1 MGCSVP
7 PEEKFL
13 ETMFV
18 RQIKKCSLLS
28 YDLNVY
34 NHKRK
39 DKGPDGLPTPE
50 AHSFKGYPSSFWQ
63 LKTTLTALL
72 ALPSVRRNSL
82 PLEAAKAE
90 DLLLQLMVVKTARAK
105 AKEKAKMARS
115 SHAGSSSK
123 GLATREKHALIRMP
137 LKAHREK
144 HRQSLLVATGLPS
157 LAGILLTLVN
167 ASLVTSVRNCTT
179 NPS

>member
-1 MGCSVP
+1 M
-7 PEEKFL
+7 
-13 ETMFV
+13 
-18 RQIKKCSLLS
+18 
-28 YDLNVY
+28 
-34 NHKRK
+34 
-39 DKGPDGLPTPE
+39 
-50 AHSFKGYPSSFWQ
+50 
-63 LKTTLTALL
+63 
-72 ALPSVRRNSL
+72 
-82 PLEAAKAE
+82 
-90 DLLLQLMVVKTARAK
+90 LQLMVVRARAK

-115 SHAGSSSK
+115 SHAGFSSK

-144 HRQSLLVATGLPS
+144 HQLSPLVATGLPS